1 MAKQKE
7 NPIRILHEGTRQSV
21 TTMIKGMCYENK
33 MEGL

>member
-21 TTMIKGMCYENK
+21 TINYDQRHV
-33 MEGL
+33 L